1 MTLPELVATLGP
13 VAGVLSFMWLN
24 RGPVKGEK
32 VDPLGAKIDALLDE
46 IRRANTAMSDLA
58 KNMAILLDRSDR

>member
-13 VAGVLSFMWLN
+13 VAGVLAFMWLN
-24 RGPVKGEK
+24 RGPLKGEK
-32 VDPLGAKIDALLDE
+32 ADPLSSKIDALLDE
-46 IRRANTAMSDLA
+46 VKRSNTAMSDLA